1 MKAAILTSVL
11 VAFLSVATIFA
22 QGNEKKVLTN
32 IEQTESG
39 STKELTYLSEDSSEV
54 EKKVVYH
61 YDLSDNLLDKTDYKW
76 DSNDGW
82 VPTQKYEYEYNAE
95 GKVSNVTLTK
105 WDSKKKRWDNDK
117 SKTTAHVYNNQGEL
131 MAVR

>member
-11 VAFLSVATIFA
+11 VAFLSVANIFA
-22 QGNEKKVLTN
+22 NDTEKKVLTN

-39 STKELTYLSEDSSEV
+39 STKELIYLSEHSSEV

-61 YDLSDNLLDKTDYKW
+61 YDLNDNLLDKIDYKW
-76 DSNDGW
+76 DSHEGW
-82 VPTQKYEYEYNAE
+82 VPTQKYEYEYNVE
-95 GKVSNVTLTK
+95 GKVSNVTFTK
-105 WDSKKKRWDNDK
+105 WDSKKKRWENGK
-117 SKTTAHVYNNQGEL
+117 SKTTAHIYNEQGEL